1 MANFI
6 QLLIDYPLEVL
17 SVGLLVFGV
26 QRLVCQNEMSKYKKE
41 IEELSLRVEEMNAA
55 FSSEKKEENTQKKEG
70 KFSGISQKDDLK
82 IVEGIGPKI
91 EILCHQRGIFT
102 FTELSNTPV
111 EELKKMLLD
120 AGPRY
125 QMHDPTTWPNQAAL
139 AREGRWDELKQWQ
152 DKLYKGKVEMN

>member
-26 QRLVCQNEMSKYKKE
+26 QRLICQNEMSKYKKE
-41 IEELSLRVEEMNAA
+41 IETLSLRMEEMNAA
-55 FSSEKKEENTQKKEG
+55 FSSEKKEDITHKKEG
-70 KFSGISQKDDLK
+70 RISGILQKDDLK

-102 FTELSNTPV
+102 FTELSNTPI
-111 EELKKMLLD
+111 EELKKMLSD

-125 QMHDPTTWPNQAAL
+125 QMHDPTTWPDQAAL

>member
-111 EELKKMLLD
+111 EELKKMLSD

>member
-26 QRLVCQNEMSKYKKE
+26 QRLVCQNELTKHKRE
-41 IEELSLRVEEMNAA
+41 IDALSLRVEEMNAA
-55 FSSEKKEENTQKKEG
+55 FSSQKKEEEKSEKEAVYLG
-70 KFSGISQKDDLK
+70 FSQKDDLK

-102 FTELSNTPV
+102 FSDLSNTPV
-111 EELKKMLLD
+111 DILKKMLSE

-125 QMHDPTTWPNQAAL
+125 QMHDPTTWPSQADL

-152 DKLYKGKVEMN
+152 DKLYKGKIEAN